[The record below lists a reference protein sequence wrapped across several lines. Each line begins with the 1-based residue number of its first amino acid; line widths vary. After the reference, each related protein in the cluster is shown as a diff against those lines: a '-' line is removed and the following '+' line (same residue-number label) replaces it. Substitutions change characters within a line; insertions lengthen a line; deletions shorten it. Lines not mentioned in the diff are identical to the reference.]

1 MTGDVIFLAGAASV
15 RPGVPARIRMA
26 SKDRKVIPGVV
37 RDSALETAAYAGKLA
52 GIACQ
57 ALLELVGGDEPRDR
71 VTDDLDEAAAA
82 RYLAEEAW
90 ARGLA
95 HISHSPF
102 AAASETSPGRDSA
115 AEEGVPAPRDV
126 PPARGAGQLQLP
138 TVEDLR
144 DGAYLLRR
152 LAQRNNMRGTT
163 DGFRCFEIADQL
175 SALAD
180 DVEAVQQAH
189 K

>member
-1 MTGDVIFLAGAASV
+1 MNAALRAISIAAACAGEAILNAFGRV
-15 RPGVPARIRMA
+15 QMPPQGV
-26 SKDRKVIPGVV
+26 
-37 RDSALETAAYAGKLA
+37 
-52 GIACQ
+52 
-57 ALLELVGGDEPRDR
+57 
-71 VTDDLDEAAAA
+71 DDFDEAAAA
-82 RYLAEEAW
+82 RYLEQDARD
-90 ARGLA
+90 RGLA
-95 HISHSPF
+95 HVSHSPS